1 MASSFERKKTKLRR
15 GAVVQ
20 TATRIYEQRMALRQA
35 SRQSLRVSELRVSE
49 LRVSELRVS
58 ELRVSELRVS
68 ELQRIEVR
76 VPDQDY
82 VAATVTIM
90 VFRILVSFSSTK
102 SAGASRMNWSP
113 MLYCSCWQAAA
124 V

>member
-35 SRQSLRVSELRVSE
+35 SRQS
-49 LRVSELRVS
+49 
-58 ELRVSELRVS
+58 LRVSELRVS